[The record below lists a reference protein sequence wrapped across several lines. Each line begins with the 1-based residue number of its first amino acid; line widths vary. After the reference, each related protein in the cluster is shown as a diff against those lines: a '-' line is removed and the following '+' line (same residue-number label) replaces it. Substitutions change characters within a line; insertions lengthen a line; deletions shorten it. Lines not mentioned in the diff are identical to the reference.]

1 MTLTRLFL
9 ALLIYL
15 FLFGHTSAQ
24 EPFYKGKTIR
34 IIVGLSAGGGYDV
47 YTRALARHFGRQ
59 IPGNPSIVVENMVGA
74 GSLIAANHVYKVAKP
89 DGLTIGHFLGG
100 LFLQQVLGKPGI
112 EFDGRKFG
120 YLGVPAQDSQMLAI
134 SKRTGITS
142 AEQWLAS
149 KTVVKFGGVGAGS
162 ATDDLTK
169 IAIATINAPIQLV
182 SGYKGTADVRLAF
195 NSGEIDGLTSAW
207 ESFKSTWRKEV
218 DAGEVRMILQ
228 AIPKPHPEVPN
239 VRRVVDYAKTELDRK
254 VIHAGMHNYNPV
266 ARPYVVPPGTPKD
279 RLAILRKAF
288 MDTLKDPEFIADAA
302 KSKLDLSPLS
312 GEELEKTVLE
322 IYGAEPEVVA
332 RLKDILLK

>member
-1 MTLTRLFL
+1 MNLTRL
-9 ALLIYL
+9 LLSVIACL
-15 FLFGHTSAQ
+15 WLVGQASAQ
-24 EPFYKGKTIR
+24 EQFYRGKTIR

-47 YTRALARHFGRQ
+47 YTRAVARHFGRH
-59 IPGNPSIVVENMVGA
+59 IPGNPAIVVENMVGA
-74 GSLIAANHVYKVAKP
+74 GSLIAANHVYKIARP

-112 EFDGRKFG
+112 EFDGKKFG
-120 YLGVPAQDSQMLAI
+120 YVGAPAQDSQMLAV
-134 SKRTGITS
+134 SKRSGITS

-149 KTVVKFGGVGAGS
+149 RTLVKFGGVGAGS

-218 DAGEVRMILQ
+218 DAGDVRMILQ
-228 AIPKPHPEVPN
+228 AIPKPHPELLKVP
-239 VRRVVDYAKTELDRK
+239 RVIDYAKTELDRK
-254 VIHAGMHNYNPV
+254 VIQVGMHNYNPV
-266 ARPYVVPPGTPKD
+266 ARPYVLPPDTPKD
-279 RLAILRKAF
+279 RLALLRKAF
-288 MDTLKDPEFIADAA
+288 MDTLKDPEFIADAT

-312 GEELEKTVLE
+312 GEDLEKTVLE
-322 IYGAEPEVVA
+322 IYGAEPDVVA
-332 RLKDILLK
+332 KLKDILK

>member
-1 MTLTRLFL
+1 MALTRFL
-9 ALLIYL
+9 LSLLACL
-15 FLFGHTSAQ
+15 WLNGQASAQ
-24 EPFYKGKTIR
+24 EQFYKSKTIR

-47 YTRALARHFGRQ
+47 YTRAVARHFGRH
-59 IPGNPSIVVENMVGA
+59 IPGNPAIVVENMVGA
-74 GSLIAANHVYKVAKP
+74 GSLIAANHVYKVARP

-112 EFDGRKFG
+112 EFDGKKFG
-120 YLGVPAQDSQMLAI
+120 YVGAPAQDSQMLAV
-134 SKRTGITS
+134 SKRSGITS

-149 KTVVKFGGVGAGS
+149 RTLVKFGGVGAGS

-228 AIPKPHPEVPN
+228 AIPKPHPELLKVP
-239 VRRVVDYAKTELDRK
+239 RVIDYAKTELDRK
-254 VIHAGMHNYNPV
+254 VIQVGMHNYNPV
-266 ARPYVVPPGTPKD
+266 ARPYVLPPDTPKD
-279 RLAILRKAF
+279 RLALLRKAF
-288 MDTLKDPEFIADAA
+288 MDTLKDPEFIADAT

-312 GEELEKTVLE
+312 GEDLEKTVLE
-322 IYGAEPEVVA
+322 IYGAEPDVVA
-332 RLKDILLK
+332 KLKDILK